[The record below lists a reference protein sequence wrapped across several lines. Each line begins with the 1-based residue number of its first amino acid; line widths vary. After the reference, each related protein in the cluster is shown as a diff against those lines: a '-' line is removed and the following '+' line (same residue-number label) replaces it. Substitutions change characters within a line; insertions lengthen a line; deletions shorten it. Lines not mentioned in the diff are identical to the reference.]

1 LERDISIFRNDLFK
15 TGGKDMPW
23 AFKENR
29 PIFQQIYDMI
39 VIRILNGT
47 YPKGGKLPS
56 VREMAEEAGVNP
68 NTMQRAMS
76 QLEDTGLAITN
87 RTSGRVV
94 TTDEELLKKIKREY
108 AAAAA
113 EEFLQEMKKLGISQE
128 DAVSLIQDI
137 GGEKK

>member
-1 LERDISIFRNDLFK
+1 
-15 TGGKDMPW
+15 MPW
-23 AFKENR
+23 AFKESR

-94 TTDEELLKKIKREY
+94 TTDEELLKKIRREY

>member
-1 LERDISIFRNDLFK
+1 
-15 TGGKDMPW
+15 MPW

-29 PIFQQIYDMI
+29 PIFQQIYDTI

>member
-1 LERDISIFRNDLFK
+1 
-15 TGGKDMPW
+15 MPW

-68 NTMQRAMS
+68 NTMQRAMA

-94 TTDEELLKKIKREY
+94 TTDEELLKKIRREY

>member
-1 LERDISIFRNDLFK
+1 
-15 TGGKDMPW
+15 MPW

-94 TTDEELLKKIKREY
+94 TTDDDLLKKIKREY

>member
-1 LERDISIFRNDLFK
+1 
-15 TGGKDMPW
+15 MPW

-94 TTDEELLKKIKREY
+94 TTDEELLKKIRREY

-113 EEFLQEMKKLGISQE
+113 EEFLQEMKKLGTVIECVILGKIFS
-128 DAVSLIQDI
+128 
-137 GGEKK
+137 EKEAR

>member
-1 LERDISIFRNDLFK
+1 
-15 TGGKDMPW
+15 MPW

-94 TTDEELLKKIKREY
+94 TTDEELLKKIRREY

>member
-1 LERDISIFRNDLFK
+1 
-15 TGGKDMPW
+15 MPW

-47 YPKGGKLPS
+47 YPKGSKLPS

-76 QLEDTGLAITN
+76 QLEEKGLAITN

-94 TTDEELLKKIKREY
+94 TTDEELLKKIRREY

>member
-1 LERDISIFRNDLFK
+1 
-15 TGGKDMPW
+15 MPW

-56 VREMAEEAGVNP
+56 VREMAEEARVNP